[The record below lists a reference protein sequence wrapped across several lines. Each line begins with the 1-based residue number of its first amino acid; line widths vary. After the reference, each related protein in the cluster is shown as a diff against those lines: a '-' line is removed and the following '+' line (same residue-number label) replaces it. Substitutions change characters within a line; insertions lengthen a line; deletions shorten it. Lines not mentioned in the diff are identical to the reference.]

1 MKKSIK
7 SPAFGTPF
15 KSGNSTVPPFKGGG
29 EERGGGLFLTVLLT
43 ILTFGFSSC
52 EKLLVVDPVT
62 GIPAEQAIETV
73 QDLENLA
80 NSMYNGLQGGSL
92 YGGNFQLY
100 GDLMA
105 DDTQVD
111 ESRLSPFGTL
121 EIYQRSTTIQ
131 ISSLRSTWREAY
143 KVINRANNIIRVVD
157 ENLLSGTEFDN
168 KKDRLKAEA
177 LVIRALCHFE
187 LCRFWAQPYDV
198 DNQGGNS
205 QAGVPYRTEPT
216 ISFTQDLAIARS
228 TVEQVYTNVI
238 NDLEDA
244 EALFV
249 AAGVRKSEHRV
260 AGMAATA
267 IKARV
272 LFSKGDYV
280 NASSA
285 ATDVIASNLYSL
297 NPSNPEQSLNTPFQS
312 TGYNASDE
320 SIFQLAFTTFDNGL
334 NESYSQFNN
343 LPIFQYSDDG
353 LVTSYAPG
361 DLRKSEWY
369 LQNPVNLR
377 GRITKYDRPGDVFYN
392 VPVIRLAELH
402 LIRAEANMSPGGSGN
417 TAEALESYNAIRERA
432 FGTSFI
438 EEMGTNQLLEKIS
451 LERRWELCFEN
462 DRYHNLRRLQEPVRD
477 GISYNDASLLF
488 KIPQEE
494 IAGNPSIEQNP

>member
-1 MKKSIK
+1 METMKKISLLLSVAI
-7 SPAFGTPF
+7 
-15 KSGNSTVPPFKGGG
+15 
-29 EERGGGLFLTVLLT
+29 LFA
-43 ILTFGFSSC
+43 SC

-62 GIPAEQAIETV
+62 DIPAEEAIQTV
-73 QDLENLA
+73 QDLENLS

-100 GDLMA
+100 ADLLA
-105 DDTQVD
+105 EDTQVD
-111 ESRLSPFGTL
+111 ESQLSPFGTL

-131 ISSLRSTWREAY
+131 LNTLRSTWREAY

-157 ENLLSGTEFDN
+157 ENLLAGQEFEN

-177 LVIRALCHFE
+177 LFVRALCHFE

-198 DNQGGNS
+198 GNQGGNS

-216 ISFTQDLAIARS
+216 LSFTQDLAIARS

-244 EALFV
+244 EALFSSV
-249 AAGVRKSEHRV
+249 GVRKSTHRA

-267 IKARV
+267 LKARV
-272 LFSKGDYV
+272 LFSKGDYI
-280 NASSA
+280 NASLA
-285 ATDVIASNLYSL
+285 AGEVISSNLYSL
-297 NPSNPEQSLNTPFQS
+297 ESSDPEESLNTPFQS
-312 TGYNASDE
+312 TGYNAASE
-320 SIFQLAFTTFDNGL
+320 AIFQLAYTTFDNGL
-334 NESYSQFNN
+334 NENYSQFNN
-343 LPIFQYSDDG
+343 VPVFQYSSEE
-353 LVTSYAPG
+353 LITSYAPG
-361 DLRKSEWY
+361 DLRKTEWF
-369 LQNPVNLR
+369 LQNPVNLK

-392 VPVIRLAELH
+392 VPVLRLAEMH
-402 LIRAEANMSPGGSGN
+402 LIRAEANMSPGGNGS

-432 FGTSFI
+432 FGSNFI
-438 EEMGTNQLLEKIS
+438 EETGTNQLLEKIQ

-462 DRYHNLRRLQEPVRD
+462 DRYHNLKRMKQPMRD
-477 GISYNDASLLF
+477 GIAYNDASLLF

>member
-1 MKKSIK
+1 LDYKTERMKKLSLIL
-7 SPAFGTPF
+7 SLALLFG
-15 KSGNSTVPPFKGGG
+15 
-29 EERGGGLFLTVLLT
+29 
-43 ILTFGFSSC
+43 SC

-62 GIPAEQAIETV
+62 DIPADQAVETV

-92 YGGNFQLY
+92 FGGNFQLY
-100 GDLMA
+100 ADLMA

-168 KKDRLKAEA
+168 KKEILKAEA
-177 LVIRALCHFE
+177 LFIRALCHFE

-198 DNQGGNS
+198 DNQGGNG
-205 QAGVPYRTEPT
+205 QAGVPYRLEPT
-216 ISFTQDLAIARS
+216 ISFTQDLAITRA
-228 TVEQVYTNVI
+228 TVEQVYSNVI

-244 EALFV
+244 EALF
-249 AAGVRKSEHRV
+249 ASSGVRKSEHRA
-260 AGMAATA
+260 AGMAASGL
-267 IKARV
+267 KARV
-272 LFSKGDYV
+272 MFSKGDYV
-280 NASSA
+280 NASEA
-285 ATDVIASNLYSL
+285 ATDVISTNLYSFE
-297 NPSNPEQSLNTPFQS
+297 PSNPEESLNTPFQS
-312 TGYNASDE
+312 TGYNAASE

-343 LPIFQYSDDG
+343 LPVFQYADDG
-353 LVTSYAPG
+353 LITSYAPG
-361 DLRKSEWY
+361 DLRKSEWF

-377 GRITKYDRPGDVFYN
+377 GRIIKYDRPGDVFYN
-392 VPVIRLAELH
+392 VPVIRLAEVH
-402 LIRAEANMSPGGSGN
+402 LIRAEANMSAGGSGN

-432 FGTSFI
+432 FGTNFI
-438 EEMGTNQLLEKIS
+438 EETGTNQLLEKIR

-462 DRYHNLRRLQEPVRD
+462 DRYHNQRRLKQPVRD
-477 GISYNDASLLF
+477 GVSYNDASLLF